1 MDGANAI
8 KHILQNKIEGVIV
21 ECGVQTGRIELMW
34 INELMRNN
42 VVRDIY
48 MYDTFSGLTQPSEY
62 DYTCPNTK
70 IFVMNK
76 DDVLNTWKKQII
88 NEKTNNWCFTPLE
101 QVKNTLNST
110 GYSQSHLHYV
120 IGDVMETLKD
130 KSNIPEKIA
139 ILRLDTDWYESSKF
153 ELEQMYDNVVSG
165 GVIIFDDYYL
175 WDGQRRATDEFFEKI
190 NIKYNLVNL
199 GNNQTAAIIKH

>member
-1 MDGANAI
+1 MDGADAI
-8 KHILQNKIEGVIV
+8 KYILQNNIEGVIV

-34 INELMRNN
+34 INELMNSN
-42 VVRDIY
+42 VIRDIY
-48 MYDTFSGLTQPSEY
+48 MYDTFSGLTKPSEY
-62 DYTCPNTK
+62 DYTCPNSK
-70 IFVMNK
+70 IFNMDK
-76 DDVLNTWKKQII
+76 DDVLNNWKTQII

-101 QVKNTLNST
+101 QVKNTLNIT
-110 GYSQSHLHYV
+110 GYPESNLHYI

-190 NIKYNLVNL
+190 NVKYNFVNL